1 MRDEADDAH
10 VDEGIALHQRLVAG
24 DVTVSAEIA
33 EAFLHDLVTRLK
45 QAHPGVA
52 NPDDYEDAAAD
63 ALMSYFERPEQFDPN
78 QLRLSSYLVMS
89 AKGDLINRLR
99 PRKIDENT
107 QTLAD
112 VVELHGEDSEQEV
125 EQQEFVAL
133 PDRIETS
140 DPYVWDVV
148 RTLVPDTRDQQL
160 VTLMIQGVRETD
172 AYAEILEI
180 SYWPKEEQEAHVKRN
195 KDRLK
200 KQLQRHLKL
209 PEYHE

>member
-1 MRDEADDAH
+1 MRDEAENAS
-10 VDEGIALHQRLVAG
+10 VDEGIALHRRLVAG

-33 EAFLHDLVTRLK
+33 EAFLPDLVTRLK
-45 QAHPGVA
+45 RANHDIA

-63 ALMSYFERPEQFDPN
+63 ALMSYFKRPEQFDPS
-78 QLRLSSYLVMS
+78 RLPLFSYLLMS
-89 AKGDLINRLR
+89 AKGDLLNRLR
-99 PRKIDENT
+99 PHKIDENT

-112 VVELHGEDSEQEV
+112 VVELRGEDSEQKAE
-125 EQQEFVAL
+125 QEFVA
-133 PDRIETS
+133 PHDRIETS

-148 RTLVPDTRDQQL
+148 RALVPDIRDQKL
-160 VTLMIQGVRETD
+160 VALMIQGVRETN

-180 SYWPKEEQEAHVKRN
+180 SNWSKEKQEAHVKRN

-209 PEYHE
+209 PEYLE